1 LRCALDPNWA
11 CHGTTLIALC
21 VTGIAEFRKQFGP
34 MMWNGIRHVRN
45 TYGGS
50 VPVGMPASELESV
63 KAIEAII
70 LAEGPETVAM
80 TSAEPGSMA

>member
-1 LRCALDPNWA
+1 
-11 CHGTTLIALC
+11 
-21 VTGIAEFRKQFGP
+21 
-34 MMWNGIRHVRN
+34 
-45 TYGGS
+45 
-50 VPVGMPASELESV
+50 MPASELESV